1 MKRITT
7 TCECCGGNEF
17 IRLNNHTIKCAY
29 CETIF
34 AVDNA
39 DTVSHMKPTS
49 STKKLSKEEE
59 EIVRRYTNTKEFDE
73 EENQMILELFESGAW
88 WSPKC
93 VADKLNISV
102 QRAIAKLKRFEQAG
116 ILLKNND
123 GNYVNAE
130 KYHQR
135 LKERELEKKRQIID
149 KFDALQKK
157 CRTFIILFLLSIV
170 ALFVT
175 VSIEANGLSGLCILA
190 IFFNLISA
198 IVCDI
203 KSTHLKIKK

>member
-17 IRLNNHTIKCAY
+17 IQLNNHTIKCAY

-34 AVDNA
+34 AMDNA
-39 DTVSHMKPTS
+39 DEVPRMSMTS
-49 STKKLSKEEE
+49 STKKLSKEEIE
-59 EIVRRYTNTKEFDE
+59 RRCTKATKEFDE

-102 QRAIAKLKRFEQAG
+102 QRAIVKLKRFEQAG
-116 ILLKNND
+116 ILLKNDN

-157 CRTFIILFLLSIV
+157 CRTFITLFLLSIV

-175 VSIEANGLSGLCILA
+175 VSIEANGLSGLCTLA

-203 KSTHLKIKK
+203 KSKHLKIRE

>member
-17 IRLNNHTIKCAY
+17 IRLNEHTVKCAY

-39 DTVSHMKPTS
+39 DTVPHMKPTS
-49 STKKLSKEEE
+49 STKAM
-59 EIVRRYTNTKEFDE
+59 KEFDE

-130 KYHQR
+130 KYHQQ

-149 KFDALQKK
+149 KFDTLQKK

-175 VSIEANGLSGLCILA
+175 VSIEANGLSGLCALA

-198 IVCDI
+198 IICDI
-203 KSTHLKIKK
+203 KSKHLKIRK